1 MVVFI
6 DYDRDMLNQHHLP
19 ARPDTL
25 LHACLEPKK
34 QQQPALSKLSAG
46 SPKGS
51 PRPADKEPLSNLLPS
66 LPKEEQTPNR
76 NAFSAAL
83 SCYPIIKEI
92 ARSIDLNTLHALAR
106 TCRQFHAN
114 MAPYRPQLVKQTLRC
129 ENEYIE
135 TLSDMLDS
143 KAAIPRNVKSVIQL
157 LSENARSSGRMT
169 RGKVGKCARDMVAEC
184 HRCSKV
190 VCRNCTIKPP
200 NNNMLKNRIRRL
212 CTTCRT
218 APLNDLIHP
227 PCESSSS
234 SPTTPPLSPSQTTI
248 SAFQR
253 TPCSCSDAI
262 WLCHQCGH
270 QVRSNDTTYRRVW
283 SWRTRYSTYLGGL
296 GTGIGEGCQGVKCGR
311 GEDCLAAQ
319 EIEMEVECEADEAS
333 GSPTDYDR
341 HYGPPRHAPS
351 PPRQNH
357 PHTPLVHPSA
367 PPDVWD
373 HREEDQ
379 PGYFRQEIIGIGGR
393 VKHKSK
399 KRVTVG
405 ACVVEYEDERDSG
418 DYLVREEK
426 GLHRSWWQNV
436 VAGFKRRYIIYR
448 YLSFIQ

>member
-6 DYDRDMLNQHHLP
+6 DYDHDVRNKHHLP
-19 ARPDTL
+19 APPDAL
-25 LHACLEPKK
+25 LHARLESKK
-34 QQQPALSKLSAG
+34 PGLSKLLAG
-46 SPKGS
+46 SSNGPPS
-51 PRPADKEPLSNLLPS
+51 HPADNKERAADPLPTLPS
-66 LPKEEQTPNR
+66 LPQEDQNPNR
-76 NAFSAAL
+76 NSFSAAL

-92 ARSIDLNTLHALAR
+92 ARAIDLNTLHALSR

-114 MAPYRPQLVKQTLRC
+114 LAPYRQQLVKQTLRC

-143 KAAIPRNVKSVIQL
+143 RAAIPHNVKSVIQL
-157 LSENARSSGRMT
+157 LSDNARGSGRLT
-169 RGKVGKCARDMVAEC
+169 RGKVAKCARDMVAEC

-200 NNNMLKNRIRRL
+200 TSNMLKNRIRRL

-218 APLNDLIHP
+218 APLSDLIDP
-227 PCESSSS
+227 PHEPS
-234 SPTTPPLSPSQTTI
+234 SPIDPSRTII
-248 SAFQR
+248 SAFQS
-253 TPCSCSDAI
+253 TPCACDDAI

-270 QVRSNDTTYRRVW
+270 QVRSSDTTYRRVW

-319 EIEMEVECEADEAS
+319 EIEMEVECEADEAAS
-333 GSPTDYDR
+333 GSPPDSGRFYGHR
-341 HYGPPRHAPS
+341 HGQSPPRHPG
-351 PPRQNH
+351 H
-357 PHTPLVHPSA
+357 HLH
-367 PPDVWD
+367 DGWD
-373 HREEDQ
+373 HREDEQ

-405 ACVVEYEDERDSG
+405 ACVVEHEDERETG
-418 DYLVREEK
+418 EYLTREET
-426 GLHRSWWQNV
+426 GQHRSWCGWCWRVVPAKTELSKWQQVEATTKTN
-436 VAGFKRRYIIYR
+436 RQN
-448 YLSFIQ
+448 S